1 MKLESFD
8 SILVDGCHP
17 YSRGPVE
24 NSGDQQANIHGCQV
38 MRPLQGR
45 NTDVVVIYFLSPLI
59 NVIKGAPFTL
69 KATTY
74 EIPFLSFCTGCFRFL
89 TLIKKK
95 AIPGT
100 EPNETLLTFRSG
112 EVLRPSHKN
121 KRQ

>member
-1 MKLESFD
+1 
-8 SILVDGCHP
+8 
-17 YSRGPVE
+17 
-24 NSGDQQANIHGCQV
+24 

-89 TLIKKK
+89 TLIKK
-95 AIPGT
+95 
-100 EPNETLLTFRSG
+100 
-112 EVLRPSHKN
+112 
-121 KRQ
+121 RQSPALNQMKLYAHFGLVKCCVQATKINGR